1 MKITN
6 AQIKKIHALKNALK
20 LEDDLYREMLLPFN
34 AASSKD
40 LTDYLAE
47 IFIYQLE
54 SMAVKMGVWE
64 NPSLKYEDLRYR
76 EEKMASPQ
84 QLRMIEAMWRD
95 VCYFDNDKFAK
106 KSLRKFMRN
115 KYKVDD
121 LMFLTKAKATKVI
134 QGIKG
139 IKKQLERHAKE
150 TSAGST

>member
-6 AQIKKIHALKNALK
+6 VQIKKIHALKNALK

-54 SMAVKMGVWE
+54 SMAVKMGVWK

-115 KYKVDD
+115 KYKVMT
-121 LMFLTKAKATKVI
+121 LCSLQKPKQQKLFKA
-134 QGIKG
+134 
-139 IKKQLERHAKE
+139 
-150 TSAGST
+150 

>member
-20 LEDDLYREMLLPFN
+20 LENDLYREMLLPFN
-34 AASSKD
+34 AQSSKD

-54 SMAVKMGVWE
+54 SMSVKMGVWQ

-76 EEKMASPQ
+76 EEKMATPQ

-95 VCYFDNDKFAK
+95 VCYFDNDDFAK
-106 KSLRKFMRN
+106 KSLRKFLRN
-115 KYKVDD
+115 KFKVDD
-121 LMFLTKAKATKVI
+121 LMFLTKAKAAKVI

-139 IKKQLERHAKE
+139 IKKNLERHS
-150 TSAGST
+150 TAGST

>member
-54 SMAVKMGVWE
+54 SMALKMGVWE
-64 NPSLKYEDLRYR
+64 NPS
-76 EEKMASPQ
+76 
-84 QLRMIEAMWRD
+84 
-95 VCYFDNDKFAK
+95 
-106 KSLRKFMRN
+106 
-115 KYKVDD
+115 
-121 LMFLTKAKATKVI
+121 
-134 QGIKG
+134 
-139 IKKQLERHAKE
+139 
-150 TSAGST
+150 